1 MKKLV
6 FLKKYLMLLLCGL
19 LLPTTLWAQVALQQ
33 HVVEQGETLYRISK
47 KYGVTVDMLLQH
59 NPGLTAE
66 SLSIGKIVQVPVAG
80 QTLPPVVATHKVK
93 KGETMWSISQQYGI
107 TVQELMAANPEMQA
121 EGYKMKRGSEVNI
134 PKASPKVKTDTV
146 VVEKKQP
153 KEKKL
158 AQTTLKVGMVMPFK
172 CGAAEGDRC
181 LEYYRGLLMAAEKVG
196 AKDVRIEI
204 YAHNEPAAKESVDSI
219 LQLLK
224 PHHLDLLVGPVYPA
238 HFARFA
244 EFAKSEGV
252 KNLVP
257 FSSKVPQV
265 ATNPYIYLANS
276 PDANK
281 HVRVSH
287 LFKKIFKG
295 KETVVM
301 LTSSKRNEASFSA
314 SLSEN
319 LSKDGYTIKTLP
331 LSFSNA
337 ELKNLLTI
345 GKQAVLVPDASDF
358 ATYKDL
364 MQRLDSFK
372 TEFPGF
378 QTAVLGYPEWQ
389 TYASDTLYNI
399 YKANTYLF
407 TNFYHN
413 IYAQETAQFEREY
426 KRKFKMGLAGTY
438 PRMELLGY
446 DSGLCMMQGLL
457 EHGKAFGEQK
467 IDVPM
472 LQSDILFEREGAAG
486 GYINKCMW
494 FIHYKPNH
502 TIEKFSED

>member
-1 MKKLV
+1 MKKLQ
-6 FLKKYLMLLLCGL
+6 FLKKYLMLCLCGL
-19 LLPTTLWAQVALQQ
+19 LFQNVLWAQVALQQ

-66 SLSIGKIVQVPVAG
+66 SLSIGKTLQVPVAG
-80 QTLPPVVATHKVK
+80 GTLPPVVATHKVK
-93 KGETMWSISQQYGI
+93 KGETMWSISQQYGV
-107 TVQELMAANPEMQA
+107 TLQELMAVNPEMQA
-121 EGYKMKRGSEVNI
+121 PDYKMKRGSKVNI
-134 PKASPKVKTDTV
+134 PKASAKVKTDSV
-146 VVEKKQP
+146 IVEKKQP

-158 AQTTLKVGMVMPFK
+158 AQTTLKVGVVMPFK
-172 CGAAEGDRC
+172 CGQAAGDRC
-181 LEYYRGLLMAAEKVG
+181 LEYYRGLVMAAEKVG

-219 LQLLK
+219 LQVMRPL
-224 PHHLDLLVGPVYPA
+224 HLDLLVGPVYPA
-238 HFARFA
+238 HFAAFA
-244 EFAKSEGV
+244 AFAKQEDV
-252 KNLVP
+252 KNMVP
-257 FSSKVPQV
+257 FSSKVSQV
-265 ATNPYIYLANS
+265 TTNPYIYLVNS

-281 HVRVSH
+281 NVRVSN
-287 LFKKIFKG
+287 LFKKVFNG

-301 LTSSKRNEASFSA
+301 LTGSKKNEASFSKA
-314 SLSEN
+314 LSQS

-331 LSFSNA
+331 LSFTNA
-337 ELKNLLTI
+337 ELKGLLTV
-345 GKQAVLVPDASDF
+345 GKPAVLVPDASDF

-364 MQRLDSFK
+364 MLRLDSFK

-399 YKANTYLF
+399 YKANTYVF

-413 IYAQETAQFEREY
+413 IYASETVQFEREY

-486 GYINKCMW
+486 GYTNKCLW

-502 TIEKFSED
+502 TIEKFSEN

>member
-1 MKKLV
+1 MKKLQ
-6 FLKKYLMLLLCGL
+6 FLKKYLMLCLCGL
-19 LLPTTLWAQVALQQ
+19 LFQNVLWAQVALQQ

-66 SLSIGKIVQVPVAG
+66 SLSIGKTLQVPVAG
-80 QTLPPVVATHKVK
+80 GALPPVVATHKVK
-93 KGETMWSISQQYGI
+93 KNETMWSISQQYGV
-107 TVQELMAANPEMQA
+107 TLQELMAVNPEMQA
-121 EGYKMKRGSEVNI
+121 PDYKMKRGSKVNI
-134 PKASPKVKTDTV
+134 PKASAKVKTDSV
-146 VVEKKQP
+146 IVEKKQP

-158 AQTTLKVGMVMPFK
+158 AQTTLKVGVVMPFK
-172 CGAAEGDRC
+172 CGQTEGDRC

-219 LQLLK
+219 LQLMRPL
-224 PHHLDLLVGPVYPA
+224 HLDLLVGPVYPA
-238 HFARFA
+238 HFAAFA
-244 EFAKSEGV
+244 AFAKQEDV
-252 KNLVP
+252 KNMVP
-257 FSSKVPQV
+257 FSSKVSQV
-265 ATNPYIYLANS
+265 ATNPYIYLVNS

-281 HVRVSH
+281 NVRVSN
-287 LFKKIFKG
+287 LFKKVFNG

-301 LTSSKRNEASFSA
+301 LTGSKKNEESFSKA
-314 SLSEN
+314 LSQS

-331 LSFSNA
+331 LSFTNA
-337 ELKNLLTI
+337 ELKGLLTV
-345 GKQAVLVPDASDF
+345 GKPAVLVPDASDF

-364 MQRLDSFK
+364 MHRLDSFK

-399 YKANTYLF
+399 YKANTYVF

-413 IYAQETAQFEREY
+413 IYASETVQFEREY

-486 GYINKCMW
+486 GYTNKCLW

-502 TIEKFSED
+502 TIEKFSEN

>member
-1 MKKLV
+1 
-6 FLKKYLMLLLCGL
+6 
-19 LLPTTLWAQVALQQ
+19 
-33 HVVEQGETLYRISK
+33 
-47 KYGVTVDMLLQH
+47 MLLQY

-66 SLSIGKIVQVPVAG
+66 SLSIGKTLQVPVAG
-80 QTLPPVVATHKVK
+80 GALPPVVATHKVK
-93 KGETMWSISQQYGI
+93 KGETMWSISQQYGV
-107 TVQELMAANPEMQA
+107 TLQELMAVNPEMQA
-121 EGYKMKRGSEVNI
+121 PDYKMKRGSKVNI
-134 PKASPKVKTDTV
+134 PKASAKVKTDSV
-146 VVEKKQP
+146 IVEKKQP

-158 AQTTLKVGMVMPFK
+158 AQTTLKVGVVMPFK
-172 CGAAEGDRC
+172 CGQAEGDRC

-219 LQLLK
+219 LQLMRPL
-224 PHHLDLLVGPVYPA
+224 HLDLLVGPVYPA
-238 HFARFA
+238 HFAAFA
-244 EFAKSEGV
+244 AFAKQEDV
-252 KNLVP
+252 KNMVP
-257 FSSKVPQV
+257 FSSKVSQV
-265 ATNPYIYLANS
+265 ATNPYIYLVNS

-281 HVRVSH
+281 NVRVSN
-287 LFKKIFKG
+287 LFKKVFNG

-301 LTSSKRNEASFSA
+301 LTGSKKNEAAFSKA
-314 SLSEN
+314 LSQS

-331 LSFSNA
+331 LSFTNA
-337 ELKNLLTI
+337 ELKGLLTV
-345 GKQAVLVPDASDF
+345 GKPAVLVPDASDF

-364 MQRLDSFK
+364 MHRLDSFK

-399 YKANTYLF
+399 YKANTYVF

-413 IYAQETAQFEREY
+413 IYASETVQFEREY

-457 EHGKAFGEQK
+457 EHGKSFGEQK

-486 GYINKCMW
+486 GYTNKCLW

-502 TIEKFSED
+502 TIEKFSEN

>member
-1 MKKLV
+1 MKKLQ
-6 FLKKYLMLLLCGL
+6 FLKKYLMLCLCGL
-19 LLPTTLWAQVALQQ
+19 LFQNVLWAQVALQQ

-47 KYGVTVDMLLQH
+47 KYGVTVDMLLQY

-66 SLSIGKIVQVPVAG
+66 SLSIGKTLQVPVAG
-80 QTLPPVVATHKVK
+80 GALPPVVATHKVK
-93 KGETMWSISQQYGI
+93 KGETMWSISQQYGV
-107 TVQELMAANPEMQA
+107 TLQELMAVNPEMQA
-121 EGYKMKRGSEVNI
+121 PDYKMKRGSKVNI
-134 PKASPKVKTDTV
+134 PKASAKVKTDSV
-146 VVEKKQP
+146 IVEKKQP

-158 AQTTLKVGMVMPFK
+158 AQTTLKVGVVMPFK
-172 CGAAEGDRC
+172 CGQAEGDRC

-219 LQLLK
+219 LQLMRPL
-224 PHHLDLLVGPVYPA
+224 HLDLLVGPVYPA
-238 HFARFA
+238 HFAAFA
-244 EFAKSEGV
+244 AFAKQEDV
-252 KNLVP
+252 KNMVP
-257 FSSKVPQV
+257 FSSKVSQV
-265 ATNPYIYLANS
+265 ATNPYIYLVNS

-281 HVRVSH
+281 NVRVSN
-287 LFKKIFKG
+287 LFKKVFNG

-301 LTSSKRNEASFSA
+301 LTGSKKNEAAFSKA
-314 SLSEN
+314 LSQS

-331 LSFSNA
+331 LSFTNA
-337 ELKNLLTI
+337 ELKGLLTV
-345 GKQAVLVPDASDF
+345 GKPAVLVPDASDF

-364 MQRLDSFK
+364 MHRLDSFK

-399 YKANTYLF
+399 YKANTYVF

-413 IYAQETAQFEREY
+413 IYASETVQFEREY

-457 EHGKAFGEQK
+457 EHGKSFGEQK

-486 GYINKCMW
+486 GYTNKCLW

-502 TIEKFSED
+502 TIEKFSEN